1 MADVQLG
8 ALERLDAREVWKDE
22 GRDFTPWLRDNIH
35 LLAEALGLE
44 IDADVQR
51 EVPVGLFSADLLGSE
66 LGSGATILV
75 ENQLEA
81 TDHGHLGQ
89 LLTYAGGLDARVLVW
104 VAPTFRDEHRQALL
118 WLNEHT
124 EGDVR
129 FFAVEVEL
137 VRIGGS
143 LPAPNFRVVVAPT
156 EWGKTL
162 TGRGSVARGMSPER
176 VERYRAFFRDFLAAV
191 LTREPHATTASPES
205 VGRDPW
211 FVLALGRSGF
221 TVTFDFGWDGPQKVV
236 RVNFFIETRH
246 KEQNEAFFDLLLPQ
260 REQIE
265 AEFGEPLVWNRRE
278 DIKRCHVYMSRPGS
292 IDDPPEALAELR
304 EWGVQRLLRLREIMA
319 PRVRALQPGQA
330 APARGVTEP
339 SDL

>member
-1 MADVQLG
+1 MSDVRLG
-8 ALERLDAREVWKDE
+8 SLERLDAREVWRDE
-22 GRDFTPWLRDNIH
+22 ARDFTPWLRDNVH
-35 LLAEALGLE
+35 VLAEALGLE

-66 LGSGATILV
+66 LGSGAVILV

-104 VAPTFRDEHRQALL
+104 VAPTVRDEHRQALL

-124 EGDVR
+124 DGDLR
-129 FFAVEVEL
+129 FFGVEIEL
-137 VRIGGS
+137 LRIDGS
-143 LPAPNFRVVVAPT
+143 LPAPHFRIVVAPT
-156 EWGKTL
+156 EWGKAR
-162 TGRGSVARGMSPER
+162 TGRGGTARGMSPER

-191 LTREPHATTASPES
+191 LVRDSHATTASPES

-211 FVLALGRSGF
+211 FILALGRSGF
-221 TVTFDFGWDGPQKVV
+221 TASFDFGWEGQQKVV
-236 RVNFFIETRH
+236 RVNFFIETKD
-246 KEQNEAFFDLLLPQ
+246 KEQNEAFFDLLLLE

-265 AEFGEPLVWNRRE
+265 SEFGEPLSWNRRE

-292 IDDPPEALAELR
+292 IDDSPDVLIELR
-304 EWGVQRLLRLREIMA
+304 EWGVDKLLRLREVVG
-319 PRVRALQPGQA
+319 PRVRRLSL
-330 APARGVTEP
+330 P
-339 SDL
+339 SA